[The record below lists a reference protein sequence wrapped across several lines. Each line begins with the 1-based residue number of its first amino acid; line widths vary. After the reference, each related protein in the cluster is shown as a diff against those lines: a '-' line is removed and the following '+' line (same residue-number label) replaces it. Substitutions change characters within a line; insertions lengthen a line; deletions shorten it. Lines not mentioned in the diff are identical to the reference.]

1 MGHDLPSRRDQERA
15 HAATRGAKNHA
26 PPWRTGFSQSTR
38 KRWSELMAFFEEV
51 EEKSSRALQAGTPA
65 SFEMLVR
72 GMEKDRLT
80 PGPNG
85 KAMSVWAFV
94 DALVRARKVRRVAAA
109 TAAQVAATEAIA
121 AAETAAEDETAA
133 DGEG

>member
-1 MGHDLPSRRDQERA
+1 MPSRRDQERA
-15 HAATRGAKNHA
+15 HAATRGAKNKS
-26 PPWRTGFSQSTR
+26 PPWRSGFSKSTR

-94 DALVRARKVRRVAAA
+94 DALVRARKVRRAAAA

-121 AAETAAEDETAA
+121 AAETAAEDEAAA
-133 DGEG
+133 DSEG

>member
-1 MGHDLPSRRDQERA
+1 
-15 HAATRGAKNHA
+15 
-26 PPWRTGFSQSTR
+26 
-38 KRWSELMAFFEEV
+38 MAFFEEV

-94 DALVRARKVRRVAAA
+94 DALVRARKVRRAAAA

-121 AAETAAEDETAA
+121 AAETAAEDEAAA
-133 DGEG
+133 DSEG